1 MLKIKKKKGISKESR
16 SYCFSPMGGIKMR
29 KQDGSERFFIILFV
43 HCFFQPS
50 LAVSLSSLSPE
61 ELHNRIKLG
70 SLYTPRMATTKK
82 TTCL

>member
-1 MLKIKKKKGISKESR
+1 MLKIKKKKKVFLRKADLIV
-16 SYCFSPMGGIKMR
+16 SPMGGIKMR